1 MHYFKPAKTFPLIP
15 AVLFSVLF
23 SCGLSASAIAQDS
36 WKKIDAGITAELRGL
51 SVVSRNVAWASGAK
65 GTVIRTVDGESWENV
80 SISSK
85 VPEASALD
93 FRDIQGFDKFT
104 AIAMSAGP
112 GKASTIYKTTDGGA
126 HWDLMTV
133 NGEPSG
139 FWDAID
145 FWDGQN
151 GVIFGDPINGQF
163 QVLITHDGGKTWK
176 NAAQDLRQLT
186 ALANEGAFAASG
198 TCISV
203 SGKKD
208 VWFATGGAEK
218 TRVFHSSDRG
228 ASWSFAETAI
238 PAGAP
243 PKGLFSV
250 AFSDT
255 QYGFAVGGD
264 YQQAKAEGLNAVL
277 SQDGGK
283 SWVAAPALPVG
294 FLSAVVAVPGQDKT
308 FVVAGLAGSG
318 VTKDGGKSW
327 EVLGETPMNAVG
339 FADALHGWAVGPK
352 GLVMKYA
359 GKRLASQM
367 SGAASTVKARSAE

>member
-1 MHYFKPAKTFPLIP
+1 MKKFTPSLLLHTLPKTL
-15 AVLFSVLF
+15 LCTLLT
-23 SCGLSASAIAQDS
+23 CGLSATAIAQEA
-36 WKKIDAGITAELRGL
+36 WKKIDAGISTELRGL

-65 GTVIRTVDGESWENV
+65 GTVIRTVDGENWENV
-80 SISSK
+80 SISAK
-85 VPEASALD
+85 LPETSALD

-112 GKASTIYKTTDGGA
+112 GKASTIYKTTNGGA
-126 HWDLMTV
+126 HWELMTV
-133 NGEPSG
+133 NGEANG

-145 FWDGQN
+145 FWDAQN
-151 GVIFGDPINGQF
+151 GVIFGDPVNGQF

-176 NAAQDLRQLT
+176 NSAQDLSQLT

-218 TRVFHSSDRG
+218 TRVFHSADRG
-228 ASWSFAETAI
+228 MTWSFAETAI
-238 PAGAP
+238 AAGAP

-264 YQQAKAEGLNAVL
+264 YQKAKAEGLNAVL

-283 SWVAAPALPVG
+283 SWNAASALPVG
-294 FLSAVVAVPGQDKT
+294 FLSVVIAVPGQEKT
-308 FVVAGLAGSG
+308 FVVGGLAGSG

-327 EVLGETPMNAVG
+327 EILGEMPLNAIG

-359 GKRLASQM
+359 GKRLLSNLN
-367 SGAASTVKARSAE
+367 SAK